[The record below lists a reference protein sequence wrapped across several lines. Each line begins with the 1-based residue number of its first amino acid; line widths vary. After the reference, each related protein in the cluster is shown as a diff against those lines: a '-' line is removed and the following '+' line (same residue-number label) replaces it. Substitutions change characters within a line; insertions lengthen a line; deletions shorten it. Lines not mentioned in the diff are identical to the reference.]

1 MSDRVI
7 VSKSK
12 LDTLADIIKSKSGVT
27 DNLTLDEMVD
37 KISSADSDSSLRE
50 FLENRTTLKNC
61 CNYYTGK
68 KLVKF
73 TIKPSVRDA
82 SYCWYYCTQMQLWDN
97 ICDTSLISNLQA
109 AFSACQELTEVVG
122 LKTDNATNI
131 SYFFQACFKLRNI
144 VTPLNFDKVTQ
155 LKLAFATCKALV
167 EVRFVAATIHWS
179 ISFADS
185 PLLSA
190 ESVQSIIDGLATVTT
205 AQTITFNRKIT
216 LTDAQKQTINEKGWT
231 LVQ

>member
-7 VSKSK
+7 ISKSK
-12 LDTLADIIKSKSGVT
+12 LDTLADTIKSKSGVT

-37 KISSADSDSSLRE
+37 EMNSVDSDSSLRE
-50 FLENRTTLKNC
+50 FLENRTTLRNC
-61 CNYYTGK
+61 CNYYNGK

-73 TIKPSVRDA
+73 TIKSSVRDA
-82 SYCWYYCTQMQLWDN
+82 KYCWHYCTQIQLWDN
-97 ICDTSLISNLQA
+97 ICDTSLISDFQA
-109 AFSACQELTEVVG
+109 AFSGCQELTEVVG
-122 LKTDNATNI
+122 LKTDNATNV

-155 LKLAFATCKALV
+155 LNLAFASCKALV
-167 EVRFVAATIHWS
+167 EVRFVATTIHRS
-179 ISFADS
+179 ISFANF

-190 ESVQSIIDGLATVTT
+190 ESVQSIVDGLATVTT
-205 AQTITFNRKIT
+205 VQTITFHKDIA